1 MYIETERLILRR
13 WCKND
18 AKPFAEINSHTDVM
32 ALLGSGTMSVQEA
45 CKNIRKFENHFDAYG
60 FGFWAVEKKND
71 GSLIGLCGLRKALW
85 ADHPLSPCTE
95 IAWRQARESWGH
107 GYMTE
112 AAIASLGDGFQR
124 AKINKI
130 FSWTAQIN
138 TRSQQLMRR
147 IGMLR
152 AAGLDFDHPQL
163 PSVHPLSRH
172 LVYAISA
179 PEFAVNSAKK

>member
-1 MYIETERLILRR
+1 VRTYENF
-13 WCKND
+13 K
-18 AKPFAEINSHTDVM
+18 
-32 ALLGSGTMSVQEA
+32 
-45 CKNIRKFENHFDAYG
+45 NHFDEYG

-85 ADHPLSPCTE
+85 ADHPLTPCTE

-124 AKINKI
+124 EKINKI

-163 PSVHPLSRH
+163 PPEHPLSRH
-172 LVYAISA
+172 LVYVIST
-179 PEFAVNSAKK
+179 PQFAVNSAKK

>member
-13 WCKND
+13 WSKND
-18 AKPFAEINSHTDVM
+18 VKPFAEINSHADVM
-32 ALLGSGTMSVQEA
+32 VLLGRGAMSVQEA
-45 CKNIRKFENHFDAYG
+45 CENIRKFENHFDEYG

-71 GSLIGLCGLRKALW
+71 GSLIGLCGLRKVLW
-85 ADHPLSPCTE
+85 ADHPLTPCIE

-130 FSWTAQIN
+130 FSWTARVNI
-138 TRSQQLMRR
+138 RSQQLMRR
-147 IGMLR
+147 VGMHR
-152 AAGLDFDHPQL
+152 AAELDFEHPQL
-163 PSVHPLSRH
+163 PPEHPLSKH
-172 LVYAISA
+172 LVYVTSA
-179 PEFAVNSAKK
+179 PPFTDNTTKK